1 MVNAIRDGLLNVM
14 CAAPPVR
21 VSTSSDVLS
30 VSSAGT
36 IVSQVPIRSTAKL
49 VTRCTSGRSRLPT
62 FVFIRPVVFTA
73 ARHIPVSPLLKCG
86 SVTQG
91 SPRNAL
97 VIAVEATAAA
107 AATAVAVL
115 SATVAW
121 VMDDTA
127 VAGCV
132 MTETRI
138 ISVHSLGRIG
148 RV

>member
-1 MVNAIRDGLLNVM
+1 MNVM
-14 CAAPPVR
+14 CTAPPVR

-36 IVSQVPIRSTAKL
+36 IVSQVPIRSTAKS
-49 VTRCTSGRSRLPT
+49 VIRCTSGSSRLPT

-91 SPRNAL
+91 SPRNTL
-97 VIAVEATAAA
+97 VMAVAATAVAAA
-107 AATAVAVL
+107 AAVAVL

-132 MTETRI
+132 MTHTRTAR
-138 ISVHSLGRIG
+138 VYSLGRIG
-148 RV
+148 RA